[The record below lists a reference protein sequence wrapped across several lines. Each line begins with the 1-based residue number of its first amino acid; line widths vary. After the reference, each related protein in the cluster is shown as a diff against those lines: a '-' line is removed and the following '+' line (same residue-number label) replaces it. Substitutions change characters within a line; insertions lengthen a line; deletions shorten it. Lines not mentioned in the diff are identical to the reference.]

1 MLVKGSLEWL
11 LLTEG
16 QEPCIH
22 PEIECGTTTELWE
35 KVMWSEAEGT
45 HGIRVPDMRLP
56 KAGSR
61 TGVELGRK
69 NCEICHIILY
79 PSHSLDKTP
88 PKSQ

>member
-1 MLVKGSLEWL
+1 
-11 LLTEG
+11 
-16 QEPCIH
+16 
-22 PEIECGTTTELWE
+22 
-35 KVMWSEAEGT
+35 MWSEAEGT
-45 HGIRVPDMRLP
+45 HGIRVPDMPLP